1 MNCCSHMQKLI
12 RTLLFKANVPRGLG
26 RALLC
31 YKEVTWADSREILET
46 LLWDLALSSSP
57 VINCLFHI
65 AAWLL
70 LLVSPLFSSFFNKK
84 MIFLQLACCFYFLL
98 FSSNCQKKNYC
109 SLLVAFSFPLLFKNQ
124 ILKIFAAFH
133 FLFQIKGKLYIA
145 AYLLLLIV

>member
-26 RALLC
+26 RVLL
-31 YKEVTWADSREILET
+31 YHKEVTWADSREILET
-46 LLWDLALSSSP
+46 LLWDLAPSSSP

-70 LLVSPLFSSFFNKK
+70 LLVSPLFSSFKK
-84 MIFLQLACCFYFLL
+84 KWFFCSLLVTFIFYFFLQIV
-98 FSSNCQKKNYC
+98 KKNYC

-133 FLFQIKGKLYIA
+133 FLFQI
-145 AYLLLLIV
+145 